1 LDFFGGV
8 MAKEDISKKVTEL
21 LSEFC
26 EGKELEVYRV
36 QYKKEGPDWKL
47 KVFLDKPADA
57 ETEYV
62 DINECE
68 AATRFLGDKLDE
80 LDLIERAYTLEVSS
94 PGLDRELI
102 KDSDFDRFA
111 GREVEVKLFTAIK
124 GSKNHEGTLIGLKDG
139 IVTISVNG
147 SEIELPKD
155 KISKIN
161 LAVVF

>member
-1 LDFFGGV
+1 

-111 GREVEVKLFTAIK
+111 GREVEVKLFTAIE
-124 GSKNHEGTLIGLKDG
+124 GNKNHEGTLIGLKDG

>member
-1 LDFFGGV
+1 

-111 GREVEVKLFTAIK
+111 GREVEVKLFTAIE

>member
-1 LDFFGGV
+1 

-111 GREVEVKLFTAIK
+111 GREVEVKLFTAIE
-124 GSKNHEGTLIGLKDG
+124 GSKNHDGTLIGLKDG

>member
-1 LDFFGGV
+1 

-26 EGKELEVYRV
+26 EGKELDVYRV

-111 GREVEVKLFTAIK
+111 GREVEVKLFTAIE

>member
-1 LDFFGGV
+1 
-8 MAKEDISKKVTEL
+8 MAKEYISKKVTEL

-111 GREVEVKLFTAIK
+111 GREVEVKLFTAIE

>member
-1 LDFFGGV
+1 

-111 GREVEVKLFTAIK
+111 GREVEVKLFIAIE

>member
-1 LDFFGGV
+1 

-102 KDSDFDRFA
+102 KGSDFDRFA
-111 GREVEVKLFTAIK
+111 GREVEVKLFTAIE

>member
-1 LDFFGGV
+1 

-111 GREVEVKLFTAIK
+111 GREVEVKLFTAIG

>member
-1 LDFFGGV
+1 

-111 GREVEVKLFTAIK
+111 GREVEVKLFTAIE
-124 GSKNHEGTLIGLKDG
+124 GSKNHEGTLIGLKEG